1 MTTPTDTDLEDLL
14 RTTFETYAAHPDPQ
28 RAQALAATVADAP
41 PRRRWTPVLLA
52 AGVAGALVLGGGVI
66 WSQMRPAPS
75 GASVAP
81 TSGATRGAYPPPQ
94 TSTDI
99 DPAVLAQAEAAAN
112 RTSSEAAVEQLRA
125 AAIARLPAGAQR
137 TEVTIAAGETLQ
149 SVFGN
154 LVYRAEGLQVDEP
167 VAQVLDRLRMAG
179 LPGMAPSDDSSYE
192 LPNGAT
198 VHSLS
203 FQRAGTAAHTAL
215 HLRYAVVPDGRS
227 SLVKVEVGTSWRPAR
242 SVRVGAGGVLSASV
256 DLVDASGA
264 VDPRTRA
271 LTPRQVTSFVDAL
284 NSWYPAP
291 PVDAPG
297 LCPLAPDAGS
307 RVVLDSRHWNITLT
321 PQPCSGSVV
330 VTTTSG
336 GGLQTAGQPTPAPV
350 VSYLED
356 WARLRAVLDS
366 LGIR

>member
-1 MTTPTDTDLEDLL
+1 M
-14 RTTFETYAAHPDPQ
+14 
-28 RAQALAATVADAP
+28 
-41 PRRRWTPVLLA
+41 
-52 AGVAGALVLGGGVI
+52 
-66 WSQMRPAPS
+66 
-75 GASVAP
+75 
-81 TSGATRGAYPPPQ
+81 
-94 TSTDI
+94 
-99 DPAVLAQAEAAAN
+99 
-112 RTSSEAAVEQLRA
+112 
-125 AAIARLPAGAQR
+125 
-137 TEVTIAAGETLQ
+137 
-149 SVFGN
+149 
-154 LVYRAEGLQVDEP
+154 
-167 VAQVLDRLRMAG
+167 LDRLRTAG
-179 LPGMAPSDDSSYE
+179 LPGMALSDDSSYE

-203 FQRAGTAAHTAL
+203 FQRTGTAAHTAL
-215 HLRYAVVPDGRS
+215 HLRYAVVPDSRS
-227 SLVKVEVGTSWRPAR
+227 SLVKVEVVTSWRPER
-242 SVRVGAGGVLSASV
+242 SVHVGADGVVSASV

-284 NSWYPAP
+284 NSWYPRRRSTPRAC
-291 PVDAPG
+291 VRS
-297 LCPLAPDAGS
+297 PDAGS

-336 GGLQTAGQPTPAPV
+336 GGLQTAGQPTTAPV